1 MKNKKRDERETY
13 EIVDALGKEKMAN
26 WRRRTLR
33 KKAPIKSTHV
43 RGHHNLS

>member
-26 WRRRTLR
+26 
-33 KKAPIKSTHV
+33 
-43 RGHHNLS
+43 